1 MDSIALSTGTISAS
15 VMPLELDLKAGG
27 RRGGSGA
34 TLSGHHQLTVGLLH
48 SPSN

>member
-1 MDSIALSTGTISAS
+1 MDSIAPPAPSPVS
-15 VMPLELDLKAGG
+15 VKPLELDLKAGG